1 MWGGRFSVT
10 IAAITLVICA
20 VTGIVIGALAARR
33 GGWLDELV
41 MRTVDVLICFPDVVI
56 ALFLIAIF
64 GTGYGTLIAALT
76 ITGWTPFAR
85 LMRGLAL
92 EINAKDYV
100 EAAEILGS
108 PKAYIVFRHVIPNA
122 IRPVLAMGF
131 LRFGHKLI
139 TVGALSYLGLG
150 VQPPD
155 SDWGAMLLDA
165 QPYMERAP
173 FLGILPGFA
182 IFVTALSVTMIG
194 QGLDIKKTRRKRAQ
208 APGATRPASRPQL
221 DVGRGTVTHEPAA
234 ALQLPRATF
243 ASMVTERLRDS
254 IVNGTLEPGSQLS
267 EVELAHSFGVSRGP
281 VREAI
286 QRLVQEGLLRS
297 EPHRGVFVPVL
308 TDADV
313 ADVYLARAALESAAL
328 RRLDRHLSRRRAAT
342 RSSTSTSPRWRR
354 PRHGG
359 TGRPSAGPTWSST
372 PPWWPPPAASAS
384 SGCSPR

>member
-1 MWGGRFSVT
+1 MPSTATRPSPPPQQRPTSLRSAQPHRPNVLALLVRGAQSRTWTFNVGVVLLATILLILLLTPWIAPYDPAAQHLTNRLAGPSAEHWLGTDHLGRDVLSRLMWGGRFSVT

-56 ALFLIAIF
+56 ALFLIALF
-64 GTGYGTLIAALT
+64 GPGYGTLIAALT

-108 PKAYIVFRHVIPNA
+108 PKTYIVFRHLIPNA

-173 FLGILPGFA
+173 FLGILPGAA
-182 IFVTALSVTMIG
+182 IFLTALSVTMIG
-194 QGLDIKKTRRKRAQ
+194 QGLEVRKTRRKRAVAPEP
-208 APGATRPASRPQL
+208 APGVQT
-221 DVGRGTVTHEPAA
+221 
-234 ALQLPRATF
+234 
-243 ASMVTERLRDS
+243 
-254 IVNGTLEPGSQLS
+254 QLS
-267 EVELAHSFGVSRGP
+267 VG
-281 VREAI
+281 EA
-286 QRLVQEGLLRS
+286 V
-297 EPHRGVFVPVL
+297 
-308 TDADV
+308 
-313 ADVYLARAALESAAL
+313 
-328 RRLDRHLSRRRAAT
+328 
-342 RSSTSTSPRWRR
+342 
-354 PRHGG
+354 
-359 TGRPSAGPTWSST
+359 
-372 PPWWPPPAASAS
+372 
-384 SGCSPR
+384 

>member
-1 MWGGRFSVT
+1 MLVRGARSRTWTFNVGVVLLVTILVILFLTPWIAPHDPATQDLTNRLAGPSSEHWLGTDHLGRDVLSRLMWGGRFSVT

-33 GGWLDELV
+33 GGWLDEVV

-173 FLGILPGFA
+173 FLGLLPGFA

-194 QGLDIKKTRRKRAQ
+194 QGLDIKKRRKRAL
-208 APGATRPASRPQL
+208 AP
-221 DVGRGTVTHEPAA
+221 E
-234 ALQLPRATF
+234 
-243 ASMVTERLRDS
+243 
-254 IVNGTLEPGSQLS
+254 
-267 EVELAHSFGVSRGP
+267 
-281 VREAI
+281 
-286 QRLVQEGLLRS
+286 
-297 EPHRGVFVPVL
+297 
-308 TDADV
+308 
-313 ADVYLARAALESAAL
+313 
-328 RRLDRHLSRRRAAT
+328 
-342 RSSTSTSPRWRR
+342 
-354 PRHGG
+354 
-359 TGRPSAGPTWSST
+359 
-372 PPWWPPPAASAS
+372 PPPGVQTQLNVGEAV
-384 SGCSPR
+384 

>member
-1 MWGGRFSVT
+1 MPSPSTVAPRPAPRPNQRPSSLRSAQPHRPNVLSMLLRGTRGRPWTFNVGVVLLATILLILLLTPWIAPYDPATQDLTNRLAGPSSEHWFGTDHLGRDVLSRLMWGGRFAVT

-56 ALFLIAIF
+56 CLFLIALF

-108 PKAYIVFRHVIPNA
+108 PKVYIVFRHLIPNA

-173 FLGILPGFA
+173 FLGLLPGFA
-182 IFVTALSVTMIG
+182 IFLTALSVTMIG
-194 QGLDIKKTRRKRAQ
+194 QGLDVKKTRRKRAL
-208 APGATRPASRPQL
+208 AP
-221 DVGRGTVTHEPAA
+221 E
-234 ALQLPRATF
+234 
-243 ASMVTERLRDS
+243 
-254 IVNGTLEPGSQLS
+254 
-267 EVELAHSFGVSRGP
+267 
-281 VREAI
+281 
-286 QRLVQEGLLRS
+286 
-297 EPHRGVFVPVL
+297 
-308 TDADV
+308 
-313 ADVYLARAALESAAL
+313 
-328 RRLDRHLSRRRAAT
+328 
-342 RSSTSTSPRWRR
+342 
-354 PRHGG
+354 
-359 TGRPSAGPTWSST
+359 
-372 PPWWPPPAASAS
+372 PPPGVQTQLNVGEAV
-384 SGCSPR
+384 

>member
-1 MWGGRFSVT
+1 MPSTMTTRPAPRPNQRPSALKSAKSHRPNVLSLMLRGARGRPWTFRVGSVLLVVILLTLLLTPWIAPHDPAAQDLGNRLAGLSADHWLGTDHLGRDVLSRLMWGGRFSVT

-20 VTGIVIGALAARR
+20 VTGSIIGALAARR

-56 ALFLIAIF
+56 ALFLIALF

-92 EINAKDYV
+92 EINSKDYV

-122 IRPVLAMGF
+122 MRPVLAMGF

-173 FLGILPGFA
+173 GLGLLPGAA
-182 IFVTALSVTMIG
+182 IFLTALSVTMIG
-194 QGLDIKKTRRKRAQ
+194 QGLDIKKRRKRA
-208 APGATRPASRPQL
+208 
-221 DVGRGTVTHEPAA
+221 AA
-234 ALQLPRATF
+234 
-243 ASMVTERLRDS
+243 
-254 IVNGTLEPGSQLS
+254 
-267 EVELAHSFGVSRGP
+267 
-281 VREAI
+281 
-286 QRLVQEGLLRS
+286 S
-297 EPHRGVFVPVL
+297 EPTTLPVQP
-308 TDADV
+308 
-313 ADVYLARAALESAAL
+313 
-328 RRLDRHLSRRRAAT
+328 T
-342 RSSTSTSPRWRR
+342 RTAVE
-354 PRHGG
+354 GG
-359 TGRPSAGPTWSST
+359 AVL
-372 PPWWPPPAASAS
+372 
-384 SGCSPR
+384 

>member
-1 MWGGRFSVT
+1 MPSTLTRPRPPGPERPTSLRSAKPHRPNVLSLMIIGARGRHWTFRVGVTLLVAILLILLLTPWIAPHDPATQDLANRLAGPSAEHWFGTDHLGRDVLSRLMWGGRFSVT

-20 VTGIVIGALAARR
+20 VLGTVVGAMAARR
-33 GGWLDELV
+33 GGWVDELV

-56 ALFLIAIF
+56 ALFLIALF

-76 ITGWTPFAR
+76 ISGWTPFAR

-173 FLGILPGFA
+173 ALGVLPGAA
-182 IFVTALSVTMIG
+182 IFLAALSVTMIG
-194 QGLDIKKTRRKRAQ
+194 QGIDIKKSRRKRAL
-208 APGATRPASRPQL
+208 AP
-221 DVGRGTVTHEPAA
+221 E
-234 ALQLPRATF
+234 
-243 ASMVTERLRDS
+243 
-254 IVNGTLEPGSQLS
+254 
-267 EVELAHSFGVSRGP
+267 
-281 VREAI
+281 
-286 QRLVQEGLLRS
+286 
-297 EPHRGVFVPVL
+297 
-308 TDADV
+308 
-313 ADVYLARAALESAAL
+313 
-328 RRLDRHLSRRRAAT
+328 
-342 RSSTSTSPRWRR
+342 
-354 PRHGG
+354 
-359 TGRPSAGPTWSST
+359 
-372 PPWWPPPAASAS
+372 PPPGVQTQLNVGEAV
-384 SGCSPR
+384 